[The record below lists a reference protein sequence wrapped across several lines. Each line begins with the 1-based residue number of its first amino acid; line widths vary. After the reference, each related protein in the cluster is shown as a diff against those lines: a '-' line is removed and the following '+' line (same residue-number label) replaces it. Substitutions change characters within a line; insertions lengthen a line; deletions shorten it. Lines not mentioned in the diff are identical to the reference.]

1 MKQSAPFSSDPRI
14 YKYLFLF
21 LLVAH
26 LVPIWFFR
34 YFPSQDGMVH
44 VYNAYILKSYQNPA
58 LYKTREV
65 FQLNLTIFP
74 NWVSHLLMAG
84 SMLVVPPLIAE
95 KILLT
100 LCIVGVP
107 LAFLYF
113 QRSVDPE
120 NDCYVWLGFLFS
132 YHYLLHMGFYNFS
145 LSFALFFV
153 IFGYWWRHRQTM
165 TAKRIG
171 GLYLMLVLLY
181 LCHIVS
187 YALVLAAIGLAA
199 CLTLRPFRSVVT
211 CTGYMMPAGILLL
224 NYILDTMQGAEYK
237 YHSGSWF
244 WEYLWKNRSL
254 LAFND
259 DFLWVNTV
267 LLSLLLTLIAYTLW
281 REKIEPRIVGRGKG
295 PGFSS
300 GPNFFI
306 AILEITPGR
315 RFR

>member
-1 MKQSAPFSSDPRI
+1 MKQSALFSSDPRI

-107 LAFLYF
+107 LVFLYF
-113 QRSVDPE
+113 QRSVDPA

-145 LSFALFFV
+145 LSFVA
-153 IFGYWWRHRQTM
+153 
-165 TAKRIG
+165 
-171 GLYLMLVLLY
+171 
-181 LCHIVS
+181 S
-187 YALVLAAIGLAA
+187 Y
-199 CLTLRPFRSVVT
+199 
-211 CTGYMMPAGILLL
+211 Y
-224 NYILDTMQGAEYK
+224 
-237 YHSGSWF
+237 
-244 WEYLWKNRSL
+244 
-254 LAFND
+254 
-259 DFLWVNTV
+259 
-267 LLSLLLTLIAYTLW
+267 
-281 REKIEPRIVGRGKG
+281 
-295 PGFSS
+295 
-300 GPNFFI
+300 
-306 AILEITPGR
+306 
-315 RFR
+315 